1 MSKPIRELNL
11 ELGRPDAAEALR
23 RLAAEVEAARHLGTP
38 AMKLIHGYGSSGRG
52 GRLRTACRTWLRQQE
67 LCFLPGEEFTIFNE
81 EARRWMAVCPRLR
94 QDRDLDAENRGVTFV
109 LLKNRI
115 SSGISCGGRLCV
127 RRFFLPGAAG
137 CATLRRNC
145 THGGPFMKRIASI
158 QDISCLGRCS
168 LTVALPVISAMAVEC
183 AIVPTAVLS
192 THTMFPGFI
201 SRDLSDQ
208 LLPIARHWK
217 SQNVTL
223 DAICTGYLASPLQT
237 EEVCRF
243 FDLLAGPDTLL
254 FVDPAMADGGR
265 LYAGFGPDFPGYM
278 RRVVARAHVAV
289 PNVTEACLLTGTPY
303 RETEDLSWWRDLL
316 RRVADLGP
324 RYPVLTGVPFGPDR
338 LGVLALD
345 PDTGGFFDYH
355 TPRVHDHFHGTGDIF
370 SAACAGAMVR
380 GKSLPEALRLAAD
393 FTLACIQATCRDPN
407 APWYGVE
414 FEKALHLLPGLL
426 EG

>member
-1 MSKPIRELNL
+1 
-11 ELGRPDAAEALR
+11 
-23 RLAAEVEAARHLGTP
+23 
-38 AMKLIHGYGSSGRG
+38 
-52 GRLRTACRTWLRQQE
+52 
-67 LCFLPGEEFTIFNE
+67 
-81 EARRWMAVCPRLR
+81 
-94 QDRDLDAENRGVTFV
+94 
-109 LLKNRI
+109 
-115 SSGISCGGRLCV
+115 
-127 RRFFLPGAAG
+127 
-137 CATLRRNC
+137 
-145 THGGPFMKRIASI
+145 MKRIASI

-316 RRVADLGP
+316 RRTPVSGAHRRALRAGPAGRSGPGPGYRRLLRLSYPPGP
-324 RYPVLTGVPFGPDR
+324 RPFPRHRRHLLRCLRRGHGP
-338 LGVLALD
+338 GQKPAGGSA
-345 PDTGGFFDYH
+345 PGGGFHPGLYSGH
-355 TPRVHDHFHGTGDIF
+355 
-370 SAACAGAMVR
+370 
-380 GKSLPEALRLAAD
+380 
-393 FTLACIQATCRDPN
+393 
-407 APWYGVE
+407 
-414 FEKALHLLPGLL
+414 LPGPQRPLVRC
-426 EG
+426 GV